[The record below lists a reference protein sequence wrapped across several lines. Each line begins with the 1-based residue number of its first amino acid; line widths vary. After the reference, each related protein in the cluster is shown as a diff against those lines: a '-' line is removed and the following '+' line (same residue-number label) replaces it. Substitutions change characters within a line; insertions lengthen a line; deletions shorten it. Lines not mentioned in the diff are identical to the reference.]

1 MKKIILNLKQRLKRS
16 IEEEIG
22 KEKKVGVLFSA
33 GIDSTIISFLAS
45 EFCEVI
51 NYAVGTENAED
62 IIFARLFKL
71 KNKRNRIKTKII
83 TLKEREIEREIEKIK
98 KILKENKVEVTKL
111 NLALAI
117 PVYFASKKA
126 KKDKIK
132 VMLSGQGSDEIF
144 GGYARY
150 LRMKKEEREKE
161 MKKDIKNIHKDNL
174 KRDFVVCKFNN
185 VFLKFPYMNKNFLS
199 YAMKIPLKF
208 KIYEIKNETKE
219 IKELKDAIDVV
230 NGKKYIRKFI
240 LRKLANEM
248 NIPKII
254 VKRKKKAMQYG
265 SKSEKIIEKILNKGI
280 YQL

>member
-1 MKKIILNLKQRLKRS
+1 
-16 IEEEIG
+16 
-22 KEKKVGVLFSA
+22 
-33 GIDSTIISFLAS
+33 
-45 EFCEVI
+45 
-51 NYAVGTENAED
+51 
-62 IIFARLFKL
+62 
-71 KNKRNRIKTKII
+71 
-83 TLKEREIEREIEKIK
+83 
-98 KILKENKVEVTKL
+98 
-111 NLALAI
+111 LALAI